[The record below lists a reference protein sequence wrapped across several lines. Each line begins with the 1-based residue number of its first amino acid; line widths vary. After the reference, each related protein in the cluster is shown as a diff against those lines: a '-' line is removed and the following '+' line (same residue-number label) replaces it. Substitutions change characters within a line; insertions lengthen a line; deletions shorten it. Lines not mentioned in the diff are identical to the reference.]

1 MPATK
6 DLKNKYLVFQAT
18 KLIVK
23 IPYINYSKEFKYR
36 DHGGLNET
44 IKIAI
49 KERDEAFLAAT
60 GMAISEKTRHFKSRT
75 GDPDLEP
82 GLSFGYVNG
91 KKRYVVVSY
100 SKETMGNPSKIRF
113 SIKKLGYE
121 EALRLA
127 REELNKKKAKTDC

>member
-6 DLKNKYLVFQAT
+6 NLNNKYLIFQAS

-23 IPYINYSKEFKYR
+23 IPYIDFEKEFKYR
-36 DHGGLNET
+36 DHGGLKET

-49 KERDEAFLAAT
+49 KERDEAFLSAT
-60 GMAISEKTRHFKSRT
+60 GMPISEKTRHFKSRT

-91 KKRYVVVSY
+91 KKQYVVVSY
-100 SKETMGNPSKIRF
+100 SKEIMGNPSKIRF
-113 SIKKLGYE
+113 SIKKLGYD

-127 REELNKKKAKTDC
+127 REELNKKKEKID